1 MWICEEVG
9 TVVMVDFVK
18 VDVTRNV
25 ITIQMLKPQ
34 INSVAVTILF
44 NLPDDVKL
52 DIVLVLGKFEDDKL
66 VG

>member
-1 MWICEEVG
+1 
-9 TVVMVDFVK
+9 MVDFVK

-52 DIVLVLGKFEDDKL
+52 GIVLVLGKFEDDKL